1 MQGDTIGN
9 RIDFEANAAVV
20 STDVLFMKAVDY
32 RYRLGGAPIAV
43 PVTEVERIPTWH
55 EVAQVHAINRRLEE
69 YLPSVA
75 AGIDWRQI
83 EARRDELVVGGRRF
97 FNAALTSMRESG
109 IDIADPAAVLVVIKR
124 LGASKCEELFG
135 AGVRDDAYPRGR
147 RPVMETDLVHQTM
160 SERARLLDYLVTQ
173 KADLGGKRLVL
184 ASTDVHE
191 FAKFLLDAALDKAG
205 ARVIDAGVNRDP
217 EDIVSAAVE
226 SAAEAIV
233 ITTHNGVA
241 RSFAQVL
248 RTELDKAQLR
258 DLPVFMGG
266 VLNEDIEGSEIPV
279 DVRADLVGLRVQ
291 PLATIEDLVGML
303 ARPAPGTDNATLAG
317 SAAGEGSRT

>member
-1 MQGDTIGN
+1 
-9 RIDFEANAAVV
+9 
-20 STDVLFMKAVDY
+20 
-32 RYRLGGAPIAV
+32 
-43 PVTEVERIPTWH
+43 
-55 EVAQVHAINRRLEE
+55 
-69 YLPSVA
+69 
-75 AGIDWRQI
+75 
-83 EARRDELVVGGRRF
+83 
-97 FNAALTSMRESG
+97 MRESG
-109 IDIADPAAVLVVIKR
+109 IDTTDPAAVLVVIKR

-147 RPVMETDLVHQTM
+147 RPVLETDLVHQTM
-160 SERARLLDYLVTQ
+160 TELARLYLGTQ

-191 FAKFLLDAALDKAG
+191 FAKFLLDAAMDKAG

-248 RTELDKAQLR
+248 RAELDKAQLS
-258 DLPVFMGG
+258 DLPVFIGG

-291 PLATIEDLVGML
+291 PLATIEDLVGRLASPAPRTATATLRALRDASERGTARSNRRL
-303 ARPAPGTDNATLAG
+303 ARSLRPLGRSVAGILLSSLATPTCWSPLSRCQAG
-317 SAAGEGSRT
+317 DH